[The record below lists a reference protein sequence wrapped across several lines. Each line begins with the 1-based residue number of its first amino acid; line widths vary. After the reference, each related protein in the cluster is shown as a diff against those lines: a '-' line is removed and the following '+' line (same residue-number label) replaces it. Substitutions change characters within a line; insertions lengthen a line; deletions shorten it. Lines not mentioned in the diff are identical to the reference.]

1 MSMEIAIHRSVGQK
15 RAVHSE
21 THKQIVGFHGFFEDS
36 DYIYIL
42 LELCRRRVSGE
53 NRRNPLFKIF
63 CFILRSLSL
72 YWIFFDLLI
81 LFLNNL
87 YSGFQLHFFVF
98 VFFNFRRF
106 LLQFCLVERSW
117 ENYKFEK
124 ASEIKMLLT
133 CFRS

>member
-63 CFILRSLSL
+63 CFILRSLSNL
-72 YWIFFDLLI
+72 FRSSDTVFEQPLFWISSTLFVLFLLFGVFCFSFVEKLI
-81 LFLNNL
+81 L
-87 YSGFQLHFFVF
+87 
-98 VFFNFRRF
+98 
-106 LLQFCLVERSW
+106 VEQ
-117 ENYKFEK
+117 N
-124 ASEIKMLLT
+124 
-133 CFRS
+133 